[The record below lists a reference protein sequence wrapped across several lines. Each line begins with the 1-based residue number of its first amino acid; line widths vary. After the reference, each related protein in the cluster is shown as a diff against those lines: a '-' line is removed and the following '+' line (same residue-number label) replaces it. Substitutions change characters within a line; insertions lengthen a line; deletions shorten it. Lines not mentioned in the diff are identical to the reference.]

1 MRTATKKKVIAKSVK
16 LAPNKTIVKK
26 AIGTNLKPKELKL
39 TTPLTSPALVIPTS
53 PKTKQSQLIALL
65 KDPRGATIHELIQ
78 ATGWQAHSIRG
89 VISGVLRKRLKMSV
103 MSQVDPLGVRHYRI
117 VNEI

>member
-1 MRTATKKKVIAKSVK
+1 MRNATNKKVITKSVK

-26 AIGTNLKPKELKL
+26 AITTNSKPKELKL
-39 TTPLTSPALVIPTS
+39 TTPLTSSALVIPTS

-65 KDPRGATIHELIQ
+65 KSPNGATVQDLMK

-89 VISGVLRKRLKMSV
+89 VISGVIKKRLGLTVISEKL
-103 MSQVDPLGVRHYRI
+103 DGNHCYRI
-117 VNEI
+117 EGA

>member
-1 MRTATKKKVIAKSVK
+1 MRTATNKKVIAKSVK

-26 AIGTNLKPKELKL
+26 AIATNSKPKELKL

-65 KDPRGATIHELIQ
+65 KSPNGATVQDLMK

-89 VISGVLRKRLKMSV
+89 VISGVIRKRLGLTV
-103 MSQVDPLGVRHYRI
+103 ISQKTDGIQHYRI
-117 VNEI
+117 EGA